1 MTIFPRILQTRRVL
15 VAVGITV
22 FPLALVACG
31 TTPKTAS
38 APSSKT
44 STHTRKR
51 SSSVVP
57 TTTTSTTVP
66 PTTTTVPPTTTTTVP
81 VTTPAQSTADYDA
94 ARTQWIDSG
103 SADSAE
109 QDVYYQRAELDLVA
123 AHVNTAVYD
132 NAINSLLNLVSLPD
146 SGNTP
151 AQQQEGA
158 ADFNDLDAF
167 FGGPPGS

>member
-1 MTIFPRILQTRRVL
+1 
-15 VAVGITV
+15 
-22 FPLALVACG
+22 
-31 TTPKTAS
+31 
-38 APSSKT
+38 
-44 STHTRKR
+44 
-51 SSSVVP
+51 
-57 TTTTSTTVP
+57 
-66 PTTTTVPPTTTTTVP
+66 
-81 VTTPAQSTADYDA
+81 
-94 ARTQWIDSG
+94 
-103 SADSAE
+103 
-109 QDVYYQRAELDLVA
+109 VA